1 MSFWLQ
7 SGNPETLKVGP
18 AADMADATG
27 QMYPMG
33 TEDAILFWNRVPVR
47 LEYRYD
53 IPVLLDDL
61 VPLLEEVQN
70 PAFSQTQV
78 CWGSDTF
85 SVEWNIVRDGDSI
98 RIDSRWDS
106 IHGSYEFLLNDR
118 SQLTVG
124 IASFVTEWLK
134 VLRRITSDLIIRHV
148 HLEDDDIATRA
159 RALLS
164 KWS

>member
-7 SGNPETLKVGP
+7 SGNPETLEVGS

-33 TEDAILFWNRVPVR
+33 AEDAILFWNRVPVR

-70 PAFSQTQV
+70 PAFSHTQV
-78 CWGSDTF
+78 HWGSDTF
-85 SVEWNIVRDGDSI
+85 SAEWDLARDGDGL
-98 RIDSRWDS
+98 RIDSRWES
-106 IHGSYEFLLNDR
+106 VHGGYEFLLNDR
-118 SQLTVG
+118 SRLTVG
-124 IASFVTEWLK
+124 IVSFVSEWLK
-134 VLRRITSDLIIRHV
+134 VLRRITSDLSVCRV
-148 HLEDDDIATRA
+148 ALEDDDIAVRVK
-159 RALLS
+159 ALLS
-164 KWS
+164 MSS